1 MRPEQASVAPQFLQH
16 IWVVTGPAGSGKSTV
31 GRYLQQELGVPFI
44 EGDDVSC
51 LILPQ
56 YRYCTPTP
64 TMEYTTC
71 IPTYY
76 YPRNTIAFDISDG

>member
-1 MRPEQASVAPQFLQH
+1 MRPEQASVAPEFLQH

-56 YRYCTPTP
+56 IPLLYSNFNYGVY
-64 TMEYTTC
+64 YTC
-71 IPTYY
+71 LPIY
-76 YPRNTIAFDISDG
+76 YPRNTILSDISDG